1 MTIYLLIAFAVS
13 AYLLYILQNS
23 GLSGDQFIS
32 MFPDDETRMYLYD
45 NPNSYRFLLVTGII
59 LLGLFW
65 PITLIYIISHLDD
78 IDKFGK
84 L

>member
-1 MTIYLLIAFAVS
+1 MAIYLLIAFAVS
-13 AYLLYILQNS
+13 AYLLHILQNS
-23 GLSGDQFIS
+23 GLSVDQFIS
-32 MFPDDETRMYLYD
+32 IFPDDKTRMYLYN
-45 NPNSYRFLLVTGII
+45 NPNTYRFLLITGII

-65 PITLIYIISHLDD
+65 PITLIYVISHLDD

>member
-1 MTIYLLIAFAVS
+1 MAIYLLIAFAVS
-13 AYLLYILQNS
+13 AYLLHILQNS

-32 MFPDDETRMYLYD
+32 MFPDDKTRMYLYN
-45 NPNSYRFLLVTGII
+45 NPNTYRFLLITGII

-65 PITLIYIISHLDD
+65 PITLIYVISHLDD

>member
-1 MTIYLLIAFAVS
+1 MAIYLLIAFAVS
-13 AYLLYILQNS
+13 AYLLHILQNS
-23 GLSGDQFIS
+23 GLSVDQFIS
-32 MFPDDETRMYLYD
+32 IFPDDKTRMYLYN
-45 NPNSYRFLLVTGII
+45 NPNTYRFLLITGII

-65 PITLIYIISHLDD
+65 PITLIYVINHLDD

>member
-1 MTIYLLIAFAVS
+1 MAIYLLIAFAVS
-13 AYLLYILQNS
+13 AYLLHILQNS
-23 GLSGDQFIS
+23 GLSGYQFIS
-32 MFPDDETRMYLYD
+32 MFPDDKTRMYLYN
-45 NPNSYRFLLVTGII
+45 NPNTYRFLLITGII

-65 PITLIYIISHLDD
+65 PITLIYVISHLDD